1 MEGAGQGGGGGGGP
15 SGGNGGGADGAG
27 GAASALQSGAAGQL
41 PTLERTFNLMQG
53 VQGNCILVRRC
64 YSTLPGCASGRT
76 LDTLCLRRAPGEP
89 PPGGQPRA
97 APRAQRAL
105 AGARAASSLARRTAA
120 LMPHACL
127 PARPPRCSLRTSC
140 RTISWVT
147 AQRRSTSACATTCC
161 TPSTSSCA
169 SASCRKGKFLAR
181 LACAARCS

>member
-15 SGGNGGGADGAG
+15 SGGNADGAG
-27 GAASALQSGAAGQL
+27 GAASALQSGAAGK

-53 VQGNCILVRRC
+53 VQGNCILVSRC
-64 YSTLPGCASGRT
+64 YSALRASARQGRASGRT
-76 LDTLCLRRAPGEP
+76 LDTLCVRRAPGEP

-120 LMPHACL
+120 LMPRAL
-127 PARPPRCSLRTSC
+127 PLPCCSLQTSC
-140 RTISWVT
+140 QTTSWAT

-169 SASCRKGKFLAR
+169 SASCRKGEFLAG
-181 LACAARCS
+181 LACAACCS